1 MWVRSLSVRLTAA
14 VGGVVLVGIAAVA
27 LLDVR
32 AQRRQLLAEVVRA
45 ASEFS
50 DTVKRSTHYAMLQN
64 RWEDAFH
71 IMRTIGAQEGVE
83 RVRVFSK
90 EGLILFSTDE
100 SEVRKAVDKQA
111 EACYACHAARE
122 PLERLDLPDRT
133 RIFAGPGGRT
143 LGMITPISA

>member
-1 MWVRSLSVRLTAA
+1 MRFRILSVRLMAA
-14 VGGVVLVGIAAVA
+14 VGGVVLLGLVAVA
-27 LLDVR
+27 TLNVR
-32 AQRRQLLAEVVRA
+32 AERRQLVEEVVRG
-45 ASEFS
+45 ASQFS

-71 IMRTIGAQEGVE
+71 IMRTIGAQEGAE

-122 PLERLDLPDRT
+122 PLERLDLPER
-133 RIFAGPGGRT
+133 
-143 LGMITPISA
+143 

>member
-1 MWVRSLSVRLTAA
+1 MGPRSLSARLMAA
-14 VGGVVLVGIAAVA
+14 AGSVVLLGVAAMTFVY
-27 LLDVR
+27 VR
-32 AQRRQLLAEVVRA
+32 AEQRQLVEEVVRGA
-45 ASEFS
+45 GQFT

-90 EGLILFSTDE
+90 EGLILFSTDD
-100 SEVRKAVDKQA
+100 SEVRKAVDKQD

-122 PLERLDLPDRT
+122 PLERLDPPAR
-133 RIFAGPGGRT
+133 A
-143 LGMITPISA
+143 